1 MTFFPIYVLAI
12 VVILTA
18 VVIFLKLR
26 VRQRMS
32 TALGVTLSLTFVFI
46 TIVAWWFV
54 TSGDQI
60 ELRVLPPIILPSPWE
75 VLQAFPR
82 LHFEQELMVS
92 VLISFK
98 RVTAGFLLAAIIA
111 IPLGVYMA
119 AFPPIAAFF
128 RPLALVSS
136 YVPTIVFVPLT
147 LAWWG
152 TTETQKIG
160 FLFIGCFVMLLP
172 QVIKTIEDIPASYL
186 DVALTKGA
194 TQWQLIYRVLL
205 PVAKADIW
213 EQLRGV
219 YGVGWNW
226 IILAE
231 VVNATNGLG
240 YLISLST
247 KRGMTNNVFALVI
260 VIVIVA
266 FVCDYAWRIVGE
278 WLFPYKEQEH
288 S

>member
-1 MTFFPIYVLAI
+1 MYDFPIYIITTVVALTII
-12 VVILTA
+12 VV
-18 VVIFLKLR
+18 FLRLR
-26 VRQRMS
+26 VRRK
-32 TALGVTLSLTFVFI
+32 VTTLQSVGLSLAFVFI
-46 TIVAWWFV
+46 TLMGWWYV
-54 TSGDQI
+54 TSGEII
-60 ELRVLPPIILPSPWE
+60 EERIFTPIILPSPME
-75 VLQAFPR
+75 VVKAFPR
-82 LHFEQELMVS
+82 LHNDQELMRS
-92 VLISFK
+92 VVISFQ
-98 RVTAGFLLAAIIA
+98 RVTAGFVLAAILA

-128 RPLALVSS
+128 RPLSLVSA

-172 QVIKTIEDIPASYL
+172 QIFKTIEDIPASYL

-194 TQWQLIYRVLL
+194 TQWQLIYRVLV

-213 EQLRGV
+213 EHLRSV

-247 KRGMTNNVFALVI
+247 KRSMTNNVFALVI

-266 FVCDYAWRIVGE
+266 FICDYIWKVVGE
-278 WLFPYKEQEH
+278 FLFPYKEAEQA
-288 S
+288 